1 MNGAR
6 IVQRLLKN
14 AKERQHKSVPYGQTE
29 EEVSGEGEKGW
40 IGTYN
45 CW

>member
-14 AKERQHKSVPYGQTE
+14 AKERQHKSMADGQKR
-29 EEVSGEGEKGW
+29 EEVAGEGEKGRK
-40 IGTYN
+40 GTYN